1 MEWVVPGGQNASTQI
16 NGDDVAER
24 VVTTIA

>member
-1 MEWVVPGGQNASTQI
+1 MEWMVPIGQDDSTQI
-16 NGDDVAER
+16 IGDDVAER

>member
-1 MEWVVPGGQNASTQI
+1 MEWVVPVGQNDSTQI